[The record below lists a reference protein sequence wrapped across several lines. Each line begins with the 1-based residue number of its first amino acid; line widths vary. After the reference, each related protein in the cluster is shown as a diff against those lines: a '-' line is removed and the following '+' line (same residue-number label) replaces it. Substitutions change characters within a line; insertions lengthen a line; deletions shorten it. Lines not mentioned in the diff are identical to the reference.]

1 MVRKNVYGSENC
13 PAAAEKYVA
22 VRAVFLWRR
31 EQKQQSCARKEQS
44 VSIEPKRKMNM
55 LY

>member
-22 VRAVFLWRR
+22 VRAVFYGDVNKNSKVVQEKSKVCQLN
-31 EQKQQSCARKEQS
+31 QKEK
-44 VSIEPKRKMNM
+44 
-55 LY
+55 